1 MQWKISPGI
10 PVIEGTVRS
19 LVRSAPRGYAPDWVR
34 FDRQGKV
41 IPEKGA
47 DYTLGSYNAIR
58 TYMWA
63 AMMSP
68 ADPVHDILVEHF
80 EPFAKLTRD
89 TNMPPEKINIIT
101 GERHGYGSPGFA
113 ACVLELLGKGPTQD
127 YLRTVIEN
135 DPIIGENYYRNT
147 LMLYAIGFD
156 RGLYRFDRNGYLQLS
171 PKAQLTQVP
180 PKAMVPVD
188 KSADKEDHQEE
199 AEEAPEQVKT
209 DAATP
214 ATNNVTPAPA
224 VSASKATQPTAR
236 LPPLRR
242 LSSKL
247 SSPRLQPI
255 TAHRH
260 QLKHQPPLL
269 YQLLPLRRHPQVVL
283 QQRLREPTS
292 EIRRKLYR
300 THGRR
305 PRVMERLLHLQVFP
319 DPARLPATRTF
330 CQHRAFLLPV
340 VACQLQRHARLKAA
354 DRVGLRHCTALVG
367 KLASRPAEHYG

>member
-1 MQWKISPGI
+1 M
-10 PVIEGTVRS
+10 
-19 LVRSAPRGYAPDWVR
+19 R

-63 AMMSP
+63 TMMSP

-224 VSASKATQPTAR
+224 VSASMATQPTA
-236 LPPLRR
+236 
-242 LSSKL
+242 
-247 SSPRLQPI
+247 
-255 TAHRH
+255 
-260 QLKHQPPLL
+260 
-269 YQLLPLRRHPQVVL
+269 
-283 QQRLREPTS
+283 
-292 EIRRKLYR
+292 
-300 THGRR
+300 
-305 PRVMERLLHLQVFP
+305 
-319 DPARLPATRTF
+319 PAT
-330 CQHRAFLLPV
+330 AAP
-340 VACQLQRHARLKAA
+340 KAVEQAQQPKASA
-354 DRVGLRHCTALVG
+354 DNSVPCFF
-367 KLASRPAEHYG
+367 YFFI